1 MGRNY
6 HINCAAAAGVVWD
19 ASSRSP
25 TSPNSWQQEEDRPL
39 SPSVAQGQTKNMKFA
54 GGDNTDGGSAVVH
67 PHMQQQQQQQQH
79 GMDMSG
85 SMDNR
90 SMLATGHYGQQQMQ
104 QHQQQHDQQQQ
115 QLQIPPHAVETS
127 FDVDGNVVE
136 TETKSISS
144 VKSTGSGGQ
153 EATR

>member
-1 MGRNY
+1 M
-6 HINCAAAAGVVWD
+6 
-19 ASSRSP
+19 
-25 TSPNSWQQEEDRPL
+25 
-39 SPSVAQGQTKNMKFA
+39 
-54 GGDNTDGGSAVVH
+54 H
-67 PHMQQQQQQQQH
+67 PHMQQQQQQH

-90 SMLATGHYGQQQMQ
+90 SMLATGHYGQQQM
-104 QHQQQHDQQQQ
+104 Q